1 MLVEVNERVQQLA
14 RMVERMAAR
23 FVLLETRLKTVQPG
37 LGTLQPGLGTV
48 QPGLGTLQPGLGT
61 VQGVASREQQP
72 GLEELRPQQE
82 EEEEEEEEERQTVA
96 HSRTPTNRDDRSVT
110 GTHGERVRGES
121 NHRDVSSVPPEKGRT
136 PLVIA
141 VTAETVS
148 MAMAPIV
155 SVATTTYGSS
165 TNTLRGTTALSSQL
179 ARLRA
184 EHHLPPLSP
193 LHTPSHHH
201 SHTHTPKTPHH
212 RITTGTPLPPP
223 STPLPP
229 PSTPLP
235 PPSTPV
241 S

>member
-14 RMVERMAAR
+14 KMVERMSAR

-48 QPGLGTLQPGLGT
+48 QGM
-61 VQGVASREQQP
+61 ASREQQP
-72 GLEELRPQQE
+72 GLDERRPQQQE
-82 EEEEEEEEERQTVA
+82 EKEERRTVA
-96 HSRTPTNRDDRSVT
+96 HSGTATSRDDRSVT
-110 GTHGERVRGES
+110 GTHRERVRGES
-121 NHRDVSSVPPEKGRT
+121 LHRDVSSVPPEKGRI
-136 PLVIA
+136 PLVTA

-148 MAMAPIV
+148 TAMAPIV
-155 SVATTTYGSS
+155 SVATTTSGSS
-165 TNTLRGTTALSSQL
+165 TNTLRGATALSSQL

-201 SHTHTPKTPHH
+201 TPTPKTPHH
-212 RITTGTPLPPP
+212 HITTGTPLPPP
-223 STPLPP
+223 STP
-229 PSTPLP
+229 
-235 PPSTPV
+235 V

>member
-1 MLVEVNERVQQLA
+1 MNERVQQLA

-37 LGTLQPGLGTV
+37 LR
-48 QPGLGTLQPGLGT
+48 TLQPGLGT

-72 GLEELRPQQE
+72 GLNELRPQQQQQQ
-82 EEEEEEEEERQTVA
+82 EEEEEEERQTAA
-96 HSRTPTNRDDRSVT
+96 HSRTPTSRDDRSVT
-110 GTHGERVRGES
+110 GTNGERVRGES

-136 PLVIA
+136 PLVTA

-148 MAMAPIV
+148 TAMAPIV
-155 SVATTTYGSS
+155 SVATTTSESS
-165 TNTLRGTTALSSQL
+165 TNTLRGTAALSSQL

-193 LHTPSHHH
+193 IHTPSHHH

-212 RITTGTPLPPP
+212 RITIG
-223 STPLPP
+223 
-229 PSTPLP
+229 TPLP

>member
-14 RMVERMAAR
+14 KMVERMSAR

-48 QPGLGTLQPGLGT
+48 QGM
-61 VQGVASREQQP
+61 ASREQQP
-72 GLEELRPQQE
+72 GLDERRPQQQQQE
-82 EEEEEEEEERQTVA
+82 EEEEERWTAA
-96 HSRTPTNRDDRSVT
+96 HSGTATSRDDRSVT
-110 GTHGERVRGES
+110 GTHRERVRGES
-121 NHRDVSSVPPEKGRT
+121 LHRDVSSVPPEKGRI
-136 PLVIA
+136 PLVTA

-148 MAMAPIV
+148 TAMAPIV
-155 SVATTTYGSS
+155 SVATTTSGSS
-165 TNTLRGTTALSSQL
+165 TNTLRGATALSSQL

-184 EHHLPPLSP
+184 EHHLPPISP

-201 SHTHTPKTPHH
+201 THTPTPKTPHH

-223 STPLPP
+223 STP
-229 PSTPLP
+229 
-235 PPSTPV
+235 V